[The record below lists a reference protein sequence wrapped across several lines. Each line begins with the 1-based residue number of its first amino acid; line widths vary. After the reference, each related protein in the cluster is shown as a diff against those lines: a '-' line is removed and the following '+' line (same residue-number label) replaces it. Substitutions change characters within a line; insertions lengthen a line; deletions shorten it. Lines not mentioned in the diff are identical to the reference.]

1 MTSKV
6 KTFLLYIVIAILVCG
21 ILIAS
26 SVLFG
31 VPFKYKPVRI
41 DNLKIFTIGMDEE
54 RSKAYLSISWT
65 NTSFTKSIDYLEVTI
80 TGEPN
85 DGQNNSAIIRVSD
98 YKAVTSRSSNYEKI
112 FGLPI
117 NSAKGNYNVHLKK
130 VAYSDGGVWAPD
142 EKSENFQIT
151 TNQETQKTE
160 LPIYIESAAA
170 LYDPTLFQSE
180 FELLM
185 ETTNAYMDIVA
196 IVLEAKCLNDK
207 GAVISDNEGDTIQY
221 YVLTDADYE
230 PDTLYPIDIWEKR
243 TGTVYLG
250 ENPGKIRT
258 IQLKLIKVIDQDGN
272 VYVSDKE
279 PEVALDISGKVGYL
293 FNNSTDNKSLNTFIE
308 RMENNFALEELPY
321 TKPLIHIGY
330 DYALLRY
337 SDVDIRVELDEKHEV
352 RDGEISLAKYDVDID
367 NAKDVETAYQV
378 QVAAFSASM
387 QVDSSNE
394 EIANQIKDLF
404 LSAKDGNI
412 NTGDKIYHYLRPYAN
427 YLSDKSTVILVAA
440 MGDALN
446 YVPVEFFSDI

>member
-6 KTFLLYIVIAILVCG
+6 KTVLLYIVIAILVCG

-31 VPFKYKPVRI
+31 VPFKFKPVRI
-41 DNLKIFTIGMDEE
+41 DNLKMFTIGMDEE

-65 NTSFTKSIDYLEVTI
+65 NTSFAKSIDYLEVTI
-80 TGEPN
+80 TGESN
-85 DGQNNSAIIRVSD
+85 DGQDNSATIRVSD
-98 YKAVTSRSSNYEKI
+98 GEAVTSRSSNYEKV

-117 NSAKGNYNVHLKK
+117 NSARGNYKVHLKK

-142 EKSENFQIT
+142 EKSENYQIT
-151 TNQETQKTE
+151 LNQEKQNIE
-160 LPIYIESAAA
+160 LPVYIGRAVA
-170 LYDPTLFQSE
+170 LYDPYSFQTE
-180 FELLM
+180 FELLW
-185 ETTNAYMDIVA
+185 ETANENINIVTA
-196 IVLEAKCLNDK
+196 VIEAKCLNGI
-207 GAVISDNEGDTIQY
+207 GAVVSDIEGDTSQY
-221 YVLTDADYE
+221 HIITNADYE
-230 PDTLYPIDIWEKR
+230 SDTLYPIDLWGKS
-243 TGTVYLG
+243 TGNIHLG
-250 ENPGKIRT
+250 ENTGKIRT

-272 VYVSDKE
+272 VYVSNDE

-293 FNNSTDNKSLNTFIE
+293 FNDSTDNKSLNSLIE
-308 RMENNFALEELPY
+308 RMESNFALEELPY
-321 TKPLIHIGY
+321 TKPLIHIGD

-352 RDGEISLAKYDVDID
+352 KDGEISLAKYDVDID
-367 NAKDVETAYQV
+367 NTKDVKTAYQV

-394 EIANQIKDLF
+394 DIANQIKEQF

-412 NTGDKIYHYLRPYAN
+412 NAEDKTYHYLRPYLN

-440 MGDALN
+440 MGDSLN
-446 YVPVEFFSDI
+446 YVPVEFFSGI